1 MMHYG
6 GGVSYF
12 AHYFAYEKREILRG
26 EWEVEGNAGCPWDIQ
41 DTKA

>member
-1 MMHYG
+1 MHYG

-26 EWEVEGNAGCPWDIQ
+26 E
-41 DTKA
+41 